1 MGGESRAESKA
12 EFSTTLPATRLRL
25 PPREHMNL
33 RKLAKRAAVLAALAA
48 VAATFFLNFCHLIY
62 DCGCVSL
69 WNGATEF
76 CNIETAG
83 PPDCPFCD
91 RPAVAYGALFGTF
104 LVQGVVVFAPGSLG
118 LGVRA
123 LLGLAAF
130 PLLVGATGIVLGLLV
145 GYWT

>member
-1 MGGESRAESKA
+1 
-12 EFSTTLPATRLRL
+12 
-25 PPREHMNL
+25 MNL
-33 RKLAKRAAVLAALAA
+33 RKLAIRAAVLAPLAA

-62 DCGCVSL
+62 DCGCMSL
-69 WNGATEF
+69 WNGATQF

-83 PPDCPFCD
+83 PPDCPFCAQ
-91 RPAVAYGALFGTF
+91 PNVAYGALFGTF
-104 LVQGVVVFAPGSLG
+104 VVQGVVVFAPGALG

-130 PLLVGATGIVLGLLV
+130 PLVVGATGVVLGLLT